1 MEYQEYPKAIYKGQ
15 EVKIVQ
21 NKQEEDAAPEFG
33 AWGNPF
39 EQSAEPQTTGDTDN
53 ALDASTSEGSA
64 PAKRKYTRK
73 DSQE

>member
-1 MEYQEYPKAIYKGQ
+1 MEFKEYPKAIYKGQ

-33 AWGNPF
+33 AWVNPF
-39 EQSAEPQTTGDTDN
+39 EQSAEPQTTDDTDP
-53 ALDASTSEGSA
+53 ALDAPTSDGSA
-64 PAKRKYTRK
+64 PTKRKYTRK